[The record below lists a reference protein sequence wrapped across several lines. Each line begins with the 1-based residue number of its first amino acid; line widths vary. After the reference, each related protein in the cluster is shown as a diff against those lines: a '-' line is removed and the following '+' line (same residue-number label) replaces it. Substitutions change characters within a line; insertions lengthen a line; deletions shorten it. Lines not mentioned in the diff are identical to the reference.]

1 VSRIEGGYSRLNTSI
16 IVVDNTRSL
25 VIHAGTHKT
34 ASTYI
39 QNRLASNRE
48 ILGGN
53 NIFLVSPDTRKVGR
67 CFELA
72 THIKSGKFLRV
83 KKLLQSIP
91 DGVDGAILSDER
103 LTQALI
109 QEGRM
114 ESFIRVAKRAGFRI
128 KLVFFIRDQPDYI
141 NSLYVQ
147 EVKRFC
153 HSMPIEKY
161 VSRCLLKRASRF
173 DYFEMFRGIIKC
185 RSVDVQFL
193 PFGSAWGDPFERLMH
208 GQGWYP
214 SDGWHPADAETL
226 NDQIGAKGV
235 WLARKVGRRL
245 VSLGVERR
253 LIRGQ
258 SRFIGRYAK
267 QNGWSESRYY
277 GLDEDMVQNIRDH
290 YSTNNERFAQL
301 VWNQPWQ
308 TIFPPAKRVMNVFD
322 LSDVAQRRLRQEF
335 RALVDQVVSEVLQDK
350 PDAFSSN

>member
-1 VSRIEGGYSRLNTSI
+1 M
-16 IVVDNTRSL
+16 DNARSL

-109 QEGRM
+109 QEGRI

-147 EVKRFC
+147 EVKRFY

-173 DYFEMFRGIIKC
+173 DYFEMFRGLVEC

-193 PFGSAWGDPFERLMH
+193 SFGSAWGDPFERLMQ
-208 GQGWYP
+208 GQGWR
-214 SDGWHPADAETL
+214 SIDGWQPADAATL

-235 WLARKVGRRL
+235 WLARRVGRRL
-245 VSLGVERR
+245 ASLGVTRKH
-253 LIRGQ
+253 IRGQ
-258 SRFIGRYAK
+258 SRFIDRYVSK
-267 QNGWSESRYY
+267 YGWSQSRFY
-277 GLDEDMVQNIRDH
+277 GLNDGMVQRIRDH
-290 YSTNNERFAQL
+290 YSTNNDHFSRL
-301 VWNQPWQ
+301 VWGRPWKDV
-308 TIFPPAKRVMNVFD
+308 FPPKSKAVNVFE
-322 LSDVAQRRLRQEF
+322 LSDIRRVRLKRRFRRLVEE
-335 RALVDQVVSEVLQDK
+335 AVSEILREY
-350 PDAFSSN
+350 PHAMRPG